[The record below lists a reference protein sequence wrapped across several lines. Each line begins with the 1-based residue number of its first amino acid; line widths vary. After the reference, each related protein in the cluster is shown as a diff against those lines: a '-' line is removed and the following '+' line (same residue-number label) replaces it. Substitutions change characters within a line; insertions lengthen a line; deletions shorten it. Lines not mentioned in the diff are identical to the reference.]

1 MIVSESL
8 NCVFIHIPKTGGTSM
23 HTMLAP
29 ALDLSRDLDIRS
41 RKSVMGNRSACGMDP
56 TLPMIKHSRLDR
68 LGKLLGSARLASMF
82 SFAVVRNPFAR
93 AWSALAFVKRRAVSH
108 PDPDVR
114 ANCAPYLDMSFDDIA
129 SDLPAQARQMRS
141 LLPQVKWVPSP
152 RSVSHLARLETLAA
166 DWAVIVD
173 RLGIADRVAPAP
185 QRENVSAGHEAW
197 HSMSP
202 TAAAHV
208 ADYYADDFAAFG
220 YDASTRFAT
229 QGVC

>member
-8 NCVFIHIPKTGGTSM
+8 NCVFIHIPKTGGSSVR
-23 HTMLAP
+23 TMLAP

-41 RKSVMGNRSACGMDP
+41 RKSVRGTRAACGMDP
-56 TLPMIKHSRLDR
+56 AAAIIKHSRLDR
-68 LGKLLGSARLASMF
+68 LGKLLGPARLTSMF

-108 PDPDVR
+108 ADPEVR
-114 ANCAPYLDMSFDDIA
+114 ANCAPYLDMSFDDLA

-152 RSVSHLARLETLAA
+152 QSVTHLARLETLAA

-173 RLGIADRVAPAP
+173 KLGIANRVSPAP
-185 QRENVSAGHEAW
+185 LHENASTDHEAW
-197 HSMSP
+197 RSMSP
-202 TAAAHV
+202 TAAARV
-208 ADYYADDFAAFG
+208 VDYYADDFAAFG
-220 YDASTRFAT
+220 YDTSTRFVAR
-229 QGVC
+229 GVC